1 MPQKKFRMFLS
12 SKNTQT
18 TAYHRFHAER
28 QTNKNFQMNAG
39 CCGNRNPLKGW
50 RKEKTCCLNCCTRT
64 QRVEGDWRGNTTPVI
79 GDVFTQTTG
88 TVVSATLLEFGS
100 AYGIFELS
108 DCNSMFVTNT
118 SAPIKSNVGNS
129 RLDAPSTEPPI
140 DTYAPCQSGGK
151 GTSNS
156 LGYQIVMKNVQDCCK
171 PSQLKMIQNRAASS
185 PEQTARNN
193 GKPYSV
199 SGKID
204 RNYNYNY
211 RQYLK
216 KRCMIAD
223 YDNRSGGRQRA
234 VREPSSSSQKVMEAG
249 CCATTC
255 CKCIHYATYQMSWA
269 TSGNVKDG
277 ETLYDAYGNS
287 GVIQSGAGGKITTF
301 LMDCV
306 LFALDDNGAPFLY
319 KEQGGGAVAKFG
331 KLLSVRLGGCCDA
344 DPNSCKYSNILTYK
358 RSNWGFRKQGAVD
371 NGLYIANR
379 KVFANPCCAGKLE
392 TNGDTNDPVTP
403 NPPNP
408 QNQTQP
414 KKEEVE
420 VPRLPVLAKEPGKV
434 VENGKR

>member
-50 RKEKTCCLNCCTRT
+50 RKEKTCCLKCDCTRT
-64 QRVEGDWRGNTTPVI
+64 QRVEGIWSSAGPETLEEPL
-79 GDVFTQTTG
+79 FSQTIAGVTIFG
-88 TVVSATLLEFGS
+88 TLLS
-100 AYGIFELS
+100 LDTSDPQYGVFQMM
-108 DCNSMFVTNT
+108 DCSSTFVVGTLITQVSSNFN
-118 SAPIKSNVGNS
+118 ANLNPISPN
-129 RLDAPSTEPPI
+129 PPV
-140 DTYAPCQSGGK
+140 DTYAPCK

-223 YDNRSGGRQRA
+223 YDNRSGARQKKA
-234 VREPSSSSQKVMEAG
+234 VDSDKPRSVSGLQAP
-249 CCATTC
+249 CCSDC
-255 CKCIHYATYQMSWA
+255 
-269 TSGNVKDG
+269 SGSH
-277 ETLYDAYGNS
+277 DA
-287 GVIQSGAGGKITTF
+287 
-301 LMDCV
+301 
-306 LFALDDNGAPFLY
+306 
-319 KEQGGGAVAKFG
+319 
-331 KLLSVRLGGCCDA
+331 
-344 DPNSCKYSNILTYK
+344 PNAFNLHYK
-358 RSNWGFRKQGAVD
+358 RSNWNFYREGAVD

-392 TNGDTNDPVTP
+392 TDRDTNDPVTP

-414 KKEEVE
+414 KKEEAE

-434 VENGKR
+434 VENGRTVKK